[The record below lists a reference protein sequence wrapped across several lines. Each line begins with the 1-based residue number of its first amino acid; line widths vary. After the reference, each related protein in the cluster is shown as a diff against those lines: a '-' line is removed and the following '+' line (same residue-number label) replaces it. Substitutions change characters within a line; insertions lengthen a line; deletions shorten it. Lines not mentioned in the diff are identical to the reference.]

1 MKSRRKHMDYCVIQV
16 TVCLLCAMPYETI
29 WVARTFQVD
38 FSQQRLF
45 WAVCFGRDK
54 MAASWVYKNIY
65 SSLQWYLELVQ
76 SAAANYA
83 WFMIEA
89 I

>member
-54 MAASWVYKNIY
+54 MAASWVYKNIV
-65 SSLQWYLELVQ
+65 LCNEIW
-76 SAAANYA
+76 N
-83 WFMIEA
+83 
-89 I
+89 